1 MHGLCIGQCLSRSAR
16 LHSNDVL
23 PLITH
28 TCIILYC
35 GYTWPLNILS
45 IQFYFHGRLS
55 KLLYTFWSC
64 CLSLER
70 SFIAELNAGA
80 IIVRTSNAFLVHSTN
95 GRLRYITVW
104 HQRGDSKLR
113 WTDTDAV
120 SRFVHRNGWMLQY
133 ELQTGHRA
141 MRDIQ
146 LHSCLLYTRLR
157 SNMCPLS
164 GSYRLFIYLLRQ
176 CTHQIGNAK

>member
-1 MHGLCIGQCLSRSAR
+1 MHGLCTGQYLSRSAK
-16 LHSNDVL
+16 LHSDVL

-35 GYTWPLNILS
+35 GIHLATQHIKYTVLFSWPLSKFYTILKLLS
-45 IQFYFHGRLS
+45 ITG
-55 KLLYTFWSC
+55 
-64 CLSLER
+64 
-70 SFIAELNAGA
+70 AELYCRIECRCHNLF
-80 IIVRTSNAFLVHSTN
+80 RTSNAFLVHSTN

-164 GSYRLFIYLLRQ
+164 GSYRLQ
-176 CTHQIGNAK
+176 